1 MMHVRVMIVGIVA
14 MAILHGI
21 LLSLPAGAPESE
33 RRAGFVAEAP
43 RPADGR
49 QEQSGAPTASA
60 SAETKRPQNG
70 PADPAPEN
78 MVAARGRK
86 PAGHGP
92 SAASRDGASVPAL
105 HIDWGDSPRLAAEVL
120 RRGGMTLV
128 LLQERSNGSRRIS
141 RVEWDGRERVSVQ
154 PFGAD
159 GSSYSN
165 RVRRVERVKVFAGV
179 WQKLAANDRPGAPG
193 GGLAILMP
201 RELERRIV
209 TEQEAAASRYGV
221 TMGGVRNMRGKF
233 VIRNGEVAF
242 QVTELEM
249 RDRGREES

>member
-1 MMHVRVMIVGIVA
+1 MHAKVMIVGIVA
-14 MAILHGI
+14 MAMLHGI

-33 RRAGFVAEAP
+33 RRAGSVAEAR
-43 RPADGR
+43 RPADGP
-49 QEQSGAPTASA
+49 QEQSVTPTASA
-60 SAETKRPQNG
+60 SARTRRPQNG
-70 PADPAPEN
+70 PAGPTTEN
-78 MVAARGRK
+78 TVAAHGKR
-86 PAGHGP
+86 PARHKR
-92 SAASRDGASVPAL
+92 SAASRDRASMPAL
-105 HIDWGDSPRLAAEVL
+105 HIDWGDSPQRAANVL

-154 PFGAD
+154 PFAAD

-179 WQKLAANDRPGAPG
+179 WQKLAANDRPGATA

-201 RELERRIV
+201 RDLERRIV
-209 TEQEAAASRYGV
+209 IEQEAAASRHGV

-233 VIRNGEVAF
+233 VIRSGQVAF
-242 QVTELEM
+242 QVTGLEM
-249 RDRGREES
+249 RDSGREKS